1 MTRKAVYAGS
11 FDPLTNGHLDI
22 IRRGLEVVDELV
34 VAVAVNTAKTGVF
47 SYDERVALLRE
58 ALGDAPVDVVALDG
72 LLIDFCRRQNI
83 GFMLRGLRAVSD
95 FDGELQMANMN
106 RKMAPEVDTIFL
118 MTDDANFYVS
128 SSLVR
133 EIASLGGEV
142 SQFVPDCVERAL
154 KTKLGK

>member
-1 MTRKAVYAGS
+1 VSRKAVYAGS

-34 VAVAVNTAKTGVF
+34 VAVAVNSTKKGLF
-47 SYDERVALLRE
+47 SFDERVTLLRE
-58 ALGDAPVDVVALDG
+58 ALGDAPVEVVALDG
-72 LLIDFCRRQNI
+72 LLIDFCRARGV

-142 SQFVPDCVERAL
+142 SQFVPACVERAL
-154 KTKLGK
+154 KVKLVR

>member
-1 MTRKAVYAGS
+1 MSRKAVYAGS

-34 VAVAVNTAKTGVF
+34 VAVAVNSSKQGLF
-47 SYDERVALLRE
+47 NFDERVALLRE
-58 ALGDAPVDVVALDG
+58 ALGDAPVEVVALDG
-72 LLIDFCRRQNI
+72 LLIDFCRAREV

-142 SQFVPDCVERAL
+142 SQFVPACVERAL
-154 KTKLGK
+154 KVKLAR

>member
-1 MTRKAVYAGS
+1 MSRRAVYAGS

-34 VAVAVNTAKTGVF
+34 VAVAVNTSKSGLF
-47 SYDERVALLRE
+47 SFDERVTLLRE
-58 ALGDAPVDVVALDG
+58 ALGDAPVEVVALDG
-72 LLIDFCRRQNI
+72 LLIDFCREREI
-83 GFMLRGLRAVSD
+83 AFMLRGLRAVSD

-142 SQFVPDCVERAL
+142 AQFVPGCVERAL
-154 KTKLGK
+154 QVKLGR

>member
-1 MTRKAVYAGS
+1 MSRKAVYAGS

-34 VAVAVNTAKTGVF
+34 VAVAVNSTKKGLF
-47 SYDERVALLRE
+47 SFDERVTLLRE
-58 ALGDAPVDVVALDG
+58 ALGDAPVEVVALDG
-72 LLIDFCRRQNI
+72 LLIDFCRARGV

-118 MTDDANFYVS
+118 MPDDANFYVS
-128 SSLVR
+128 SRLVR

-142 SQFVPDCVERAL
+142 SQFVPACVERAL
-154 KTKLGK
+154 KGKLVR

>member
-1 MTRKAVYAGS
+1 MSRRAVYAGS

-34 VAVAVNTAKTGVF
+34 VAVAVNTSKRGLF
-47 SYDERVALLRE
+47 SFDERVALLRE
-58 ALGDAPVDVVALDG
+58 ALGDAPVEVVALDG
-72 LLIDFCRRQNI
+72 LLIDFCRERQI
-83 GFMLRGLRAVSD
+83 AFMLRGLRAVSD

-142 SQFVPDCVERAL
+142 AQFVPACVERAL
-154 KTKLGK
+154 QVKLNR